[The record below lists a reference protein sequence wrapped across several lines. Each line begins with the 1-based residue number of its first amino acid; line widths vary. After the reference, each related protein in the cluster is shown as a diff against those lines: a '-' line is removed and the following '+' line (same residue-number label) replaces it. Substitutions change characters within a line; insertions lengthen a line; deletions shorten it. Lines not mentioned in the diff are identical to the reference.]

1 MEADK
6 DESEDRTPVSEEEDA
21 SATSCCLGV
30 ALAVVLGVKLLHRIP
45 IYLASTTYTYYTYLL
60 LSYY

>member
-1 MEADK
+1 MMEA
-6 DESEDRTPVSEEEDA
+6 ETSEDRTPVSEEEDA